1 MQSFGVHLGRGL
13 LYFLTVILVSQLI
26 SLEGYSELT
35 ESRYGEASLTE
46 KLQIL
51 FSAICCLAFLATA
64 RISERLRPVAVIL
77 AAVVGMML
85 IREADAFLDENVFD
99 GAWQTFVVIVL
110 GLAAVYLKVQP
121 NPIMPSVEAFSRLP
135 SAGVLMSGFL
145 VTFVFSRLFGRRSFW
160 EAVMGEGYLRVVK
173 NIVEEGT
180 ELVGYSLILIAA
192 VDLLLHTIT
201 QRRGMMAEGKE
212 TQARQPLPAYD
223 SKLKTILGF
232 EEVGFHKVL
241 HYRFTPLT
249 TADRTKSPSA
259 GALLSSSDRRAAAT
273 VSPRLPS
280 HRSEKEGRS
289 QISKVCEIE

>member
-1 MQSFGVHLGRGL
+1 
-13 LYFLTVILVSQLI
+13 
-26 SLEGYSELT
+26 
-35 ESRYGEASLTE
+35 
-46 KLQIL
+46 
-51 FSAICCLAFLATA
+51 
-64 RISERLRPVAVIL
+64 
-77 AAVVGMML
+77 
-85 IREADAFLDENVFD
+85 
-99 GAWQTFVVIVL
+99 
-110 GLAAVYLKVQP
+110 
-121 NPIMPSVEAFSRLP
+121 
-135 SAGVLMSGFL
+135 
-145 VTFVFSRLFGRRSFW
+145 
-160 EAVMGEGYLRVVK
+160 MGEGYLRVVK

-212 TQARQPLPAYD
+212 TQASQPLPAYD

-249 TADRTKSPSA
+249 TADRTKSPSV